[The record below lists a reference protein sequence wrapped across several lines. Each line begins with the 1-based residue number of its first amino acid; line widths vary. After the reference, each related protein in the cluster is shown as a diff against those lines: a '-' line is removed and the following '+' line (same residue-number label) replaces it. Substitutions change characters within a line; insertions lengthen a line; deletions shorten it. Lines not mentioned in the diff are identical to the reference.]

1 VNFVAIDFETA
12 NEKLSSS
19 CAIGIAVVKD
29 SKIIETKHFFIQPPD
44 LNFNHINYA
53 IHGITKE
60 DVIDKLKFG
69 DLWESIKAYF
79 EGAPVIAHNASFD
92 MSVLRQ
98 TLDQYQI
105 PYPEINYACTLVI
118 SKKVWPNQLSYKL
131 DGLSSMLEIKLNH
144 HNAESDAIAC
154 ALIAIRAANEISATS
169 FEELINKVQVNY
181 GQLYP
186 GGYSPSRSNPVQTKR
201 AVKKTEARQVK
212 SDSNKFNS
220 RAELEKI
227 INTLTG
233 ILQGITVDKKI
244 NFSEIEEL
252 SHWCNFYRKYENR
265 HPFNEL
271 FPIIDT
277 AIENGFLAKEE
288 TDDIYWLVNKLT
300 NNEFCDQTNSSMQI
314 LHGILHGILADNILT
329 DEEIIKLSDWIN
341 EHDYLNGIY
350 PYDEIRSLLKSV
362 LADGVIDEDE
372 RDILKAFFSEFID
385 TTLSYN
391 LNQTELDALKSKYNV
406 NGICTACPE
415 IKFTGASFCF
425 TGASTNSS
433 RNEIKGLIEQAGANY
448 SDSVTKKTDFLVIGD
463 DGNPAWVFA
472 CYGRKVEKAIAMRK
486 SGQRISIISEKD
498 FWDELKVWETKDK
511 SIADL
516 IPSQLCDEIVEMIKA
531 KEGLEAEIEAIHN
544 SGYSSIK
551 FLGIHSLRVK
561 CGRTNYI
568 YLKNSYEHLWAN
580 DKSIKS
586 EQIPSDK
593 LWSRLSFNSQEE
605 LTNLYPL
612 FLQLYEESYSLVN
625 VEVYS
630 CCSRFIQCSDEKV
643 CIQPNK
649 RLSLGCQYR
658 MHLINGRIFYGV
670 NQNAEFR

>member
-1 VNFVAIDFETA
+1 MNFVAIDFETA

-29 SKIIETKHFFIQPPD
+29 SKIIETKHLFIQPPD
-44 LNFNHINYA
+44 LNFNLINYA

-60 DVIDKLKFG
+60 DVKDKLKFG
-69 DLWESIKAYF
+69 DLWESIKSYF

-105 PYPEINYACTLVI
+105 PYPEVNYACTLVI

-154 ALIAIRAANEISATS
+154 ALIAIKAANEISATS
-169 FEELINKVQVNY
+169 FDELINKVHVNY

-186 GGYSPSRSNPVQTKR
+186 GGYSPSSSKQTQTKG
-201 AVKKTEARQVK
+201 AVKKTEVQVK
-212 SDSNKFNS
+212 GDSKKFNS
-220 RAELEKI
+220 RAEIEKI

-233 ILQGITVDKKI
+233 ILQGITVDKII

-252 SHWCNFYRKYENR
+252 NHWCNFYRKYENR

-277 AIENGFLAKEE
+277 VINNGFLSKEE
-288 TDDIYWLVNKLT
+288 TDDIYWLVDKLT

-314 LHGILHGILADNILT
+314 LHGILHGILVDNILT
-329 DEEIIKLSDWIN
+329 DEEILKLSDWIHG
-341 EHDYLNGIY
+341 HDFLSNIY
-350 PYDEIRSLLKSV
+350 PYDEIKSLLNSV
-362 LADGVIDEDE
+362 LSDGVIDEDE
-372 RDILKAFFSEFID
+372 REMLKAFFSEFID

-391 LNQTELDALKSKYNV
+391 LNQNELNALKSKYNV
-406 NGICTACPE
+406 SGICTTCPE
-415 IKFTGASFCF
+415 IIFTGASFCF
-425 TGASTNSS
+425 TGASTRAPRS
-433 RNEIKGLIEQAGANY
+433 EIKGLIEQTGATF
-448 SDSVTKKTDFLVIGD
+448 SDSVTMKTDYLVIGD
-463 DGNPAWVFA
+463 DGNPSWVFTR
-472 CYGRKVEKAIAMRK
+472 YGRKVEKAISMRK
-486 SGQRISIISEKD
+486 AGQRISIIREND
-498 FWDELKVWETKDK
+498 LWDELKIWEARDK
-511 SIADL
+511 TMAIL
-516 IPSQLCDEIVEMIKA
+516 ISSELCDQIVEMIRA
-531 KEGLEAEIEAIHN
+531 KEGPEAEIETIYN
-544 SGYSSIK
+544 SAYSSIK

-568 YLKNSYEHLWAN
+568 YLKNSYEHVWAN
-580 DKSIKS
+580 DKSIKLEQLPS
-586 EQIPSDK
+586 EK
-593 LWSRLSFNSQEE
+593 LWSRLSFNSQDE
-605 LTNLYPL
+605 LTSLYPL
-612 FLQLYEESYSLVN
+612 FLKLYEESFSLVN

-649 RLSLGCQYR
+649 RLALGCQYR
-658 MHLINGRIFYGV
+658 KHLTNGRIFYGV
-670 NQNAEFR
+670 NQNMEFR